1 MSDCIFCKII
11 EGLIPSSKVYENEDI
26 LAFKDIHPAAPVHV
40 LVVPKVHIES
50 LEALSSENIDIIKK
64 IHFGIQEVAKIMK
77 INSDGYRV
85 IVNCGKNG
93 GQTVPHL
100 HYHILG
106 GMQFN
111 EKII

>member
-11 EGLIPSSKVYENEDI
+11 KGEIPSNKVYENDDVVV
-26 LAFKDIHPAAPVHV
+26 FKDIHPAAPVHV

-50 LEALSSENIDIIKK
+50 LEALNQDNIDV
-64 IHFGIQEVAKIMK
+64 VAKIHSAILETTK
-77 INSDGYRV
+77 ILGINRDGYRV
-85 IVNCGKNG
+85 IINCGKNG

-106 GMQFN
+106 GEEFG

>member
-11 EGLIPSSKVYENEDI
+11 DGQIPSKKVYENEDI
-26 LAFKDIHPAAPVHV
+26 IAFEDIHPAAPVHV
-40 LVVPKVHIES
+40 LVVPKKHIDSLES
-50 LEALSSENIDIIKK
+50 LNPDNVEIVGK
-64 IHFGIQEVAKIMK
+64 IHMAIREVAKNK
-77 INSDGYRV
+77 GINTDGYRV

-100 HYHILG
+100 HYHVLG
-106 GMQFN
+106 GAVFN